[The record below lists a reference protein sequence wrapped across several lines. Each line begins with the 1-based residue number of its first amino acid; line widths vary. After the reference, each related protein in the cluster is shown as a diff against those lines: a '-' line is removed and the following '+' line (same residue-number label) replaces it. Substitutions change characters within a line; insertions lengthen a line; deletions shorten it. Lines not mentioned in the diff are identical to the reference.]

1 METHTVSINSVILAV
16 YLTQSAALVSAATF
30 VFTDST
36 AHILQLTGA
45 DKHSNNMLCWP
56 QPQRLALCL
65 AQAVVSTVAQMVHVP
80 IGLLSHTFQ
89 AAVA

>member
-1 METHTVSINSVILAV
+1 METHIVSIPSVTLAV
-16 YLTQSAALVSAATF
+16 YLTQSAVMASVATF

-45 DKHSNNMLCWP
+45 DKHSNNMLCWQ

-65 AQAVVSTVAQMVHVP
+65 AQAVVSTVVQMAHALT
-80 IGLLSHTFQ
+80 GSLSHISQ
-89 AAVA
+89 VVVA